1 MLENGLL
8 YEQGYSVNINT
19 PGDPLFYYFDYDE
32 RSHNINMEFQHEHDF
47 YEIHILMDSRATH
60 VIDGKIHA
68 LRKYDIVLLRPYLL
82 HMTQYPEGPPHK
94 RLIINFA
101 IPAGIPGLENA
112 YKNMLLPFSEEVPI
126 YRLTGE
132 PRSTVFDPL
141 NAIFTLSHSDSP
153 LNPVLVHTLFQQFLC
168 ALCQQQDK
176 NSYVLEEA
184 GSSAAQKIYSITAYI
199 NSNYSSE
206 LSLDSIAT
214 EFYTSPYYLSH
225 QFKRVTGSTLTEY
238 IQTTRVRKAQHL
250 LIHSRLKISGIA
262 EQCGFT
268 SFSQFNRI
276 FNKLAGM
283 SPSAFRKQQ
292 QAAPGAGSALLSY

>member
-32 RSHNINMEFQHEHDF
+32 RSHNINMEFQHDHDF

-68 LRKYDIVLLRPYLL
+68 LRQYDIVLLRPYLL

-101 IPAGIPGLENA
+101 MPASTPGLENA
-112 YKNMLLPFSEEVPI
+112 YKSMLLPFAEEIPI

-132 PRSTVFDPL
+132 PRSAVFDPL
-141 NAIFTLSHSDSP
+141 NAIFTQSHNSSA

-168 ALCQQQDK
+168 ALSQQQDK

-184 GSSAAQKIYSITAYI
+184 GSANAQKIYSITAYI
-199 NSNYSSE
+199 HSNYSSE
-206 LSLDSIAT
+206 LSLDSISR
-214 EFYTSPYYLSH
+214 EFFISPYYLSH
-225 QFKRVTGSTLTEY
+225 QFRIVTGSTLTEY

-250 LIHSRLKISGIA
+250 LVHTRHKISGIA

-276 FNKLAGM
+276 FNKLSGM

-292 QAAPGAGSALLSY
+292 ALPGSTPALLSY

>member
-8 YEQGYSVNINT
+8 YEQGFSVNINT

-32 RSHNINMEFQHEHDF
+32 RSHNINMEFQHDHDF

-68 LRKYDIVLLRPYLL
+68 LRQYDIVLLRPYLL
-82 HMTQYPEGPPHK
+82 HMTQYPVGPPHK

-101 IPAGIPGLENA
+101 MPANISGLENA
-112 YKNMLLPFSEEVPI
+112 YKSMLLPFAEEIPI

-132 PRSTVFDPL
+132 PRSAVFDPL
-141 NAIFTLSHSDSP
+141 NAIFTLSHSSSP

-168 ALCQQQDK
+168 TLSQQQDK

-184 GSSAAQKIYSITAYI
+184 GSANAQKIYSITAYI
-199 NSNYSSE
+199 HSNYSSE
-206 LSLDSIAT
+206 LSLDSISRA
-214 EFYTSPYYLSH
+214 FFISPYYLSH
-225 QFKRVTGSTLTEY
+225 QFRIVTGSTLTEY

-250 LIHSRLKISGIA
+250 LVHTRHKISGIA

-276 FNKLAGM
+276 FNKLSGM

-292 QAAPGAGSALLSY
+292 AVPGNAPALLSY